1 MPQDARPFALV
12 VRFTVRPG
20 AEDDFDA
27 LVAQTAV
34 GIRNHEPGTVVYCCH
49 RVEDQPHQWIFYE
62 LYQDRAAFE
71 AHEATEHMRR
81 FLAERG
87 ALLESTEV
95 DFLEF
100 RDGKN
105 PMTTETGGRD
115 A

>member
-20 AEDDFDA
+20 AEDQFDA

-34 GIRNHEPGTVVYCCH
+34 GIRNHEPGTLVYCCH
-49 RVEDQPHQWIFYE
+49 RVEDQPRQWIFYE
-62 LYQDRAAFE
+62 LYRDRAAFE
-71 AHEATEHMRR
+71 VHEAEPHTRR

-87 ALLESTEV
+87 ALLESAEV

-100 RDGKN
+100 RDGKS
-105 PMTTETGGRD
+105 PMTTGTGGRD